1 MKQDRVAE
9 SSAPANAEPIDLDW
23 PSLYARHAS
32 ELVRYVMKLVSDGE
46 VAADIV
52 QDVFVI
58 GMKTSARLRDRAA
71 VRAWLYGIAT
81 KRVLQFRRRR
91 RLLEFVGFS
100 GREAATR
107 GLPDDEAAAV
117 RAILRRLPPDQAAAL
132 VLHHHAGFSRKEIA
146 GLTGISEEG
155 VKSRLARG
163 RTRFIAEHEGR
174 TADD

>member
-9 SSAPANAEPIDLDW
+9 SSAPADAEPADLDW
-23 PSLYARHAS
+23 SSLYARHAS
-32 ELVRYVMKLVSDGE
+32 ELVRYVMKLVNDTE

-52 QDVFVI
+52 QDTFVI
-58 GMKTSARLRDRAA
+58 GMRSSDKLRDRAA

-107 GLPDDEAAAV
+107 GVPSDEAASI
-117 RAILRRLPPDQAAAL
+117 RTILRRLPAEQAAAL

-146 GLTGISEEG
+146 QLTGISEEG
-155 VKSRLARG
+155 VKSRLGRG
-163 RTRFIAEHEGR
+163 RTRFMAAYEVN
-174 TADD
+174 AND

>member
-9 SSAPANAEPIDLDW
+9 GSMPADAGPVDLDW
-23 PSLYARHAS
+23 PSLYARHAG
-32 ELVRYVMKLVSDGE
+32 ELGRYVMKLTNDGE

-52 QDVFVI
+52 QDTFVI
-58 GMKTSARLRDRAA
+58 GIRGSGRLRDRTA

-91 RLLEFVGFS
+91 RLLEFVGLS

-107 GLPDDEAAAV
+107 GVPNDEATAV
-117 RAILRRLPPDQAAAL
+117 RAILRRLPADQAAAL

-146 GLTGISEEG
+146 DLTGISEEG

-163 RTRFIAEHEGR
+163 RRRFIAEYEGR
-174 TADD
+174 GQ

>member
-1 MKQDRVAE
+1 MNQDRVAE
-9 SSAPANAEPIDLDW
+9 SSAPANAEPADLDW

-58 GMKTSARLRDRAA
+58 GMRSSAQLRDRAA
-71 VRAWLYGIAT
+71 ARAWLYGIAT

-91 RLLEFVGFS
+91 RVLAFVGFS

-107 GLPDDEAAAV
+107 GVPDDEAALV
-117 RAILRRLPPDQAAAL
+117 RELLRRLPGDQAAAL

-146 GLTGISEEG
+146 DLTGISEEG

-163 RTRFIAEHEGR
+163 RKRFMAEYEGS
-174 TADD
+174 AND